1 MKMKGSNKMFA
12 MKVLLLR
19 GVDLLLVCDTFLQVM
34 EKEKIM
40 KSQSQIKHANQEKMI
55 MMGLEHPNI
64 VRLWYAF
71 QTPSKMYVPPLSLLL
86 LVSPLYPHP
95 PPGHARLF
103 CTGNQPNF
111 THGMLRH
118 VCRAGGE
125 DA

>member
-1 MKMKGSNKMFA
+1 MKGSNKMFA

-19 GVDLLLVCDTFLQVM
+19 CVDLLLVCDTVLQVM

-86 LVSPLYPHP
+86 LVSPLP
-95 PPGHARLF
+95 PPWPCEPVLYRKSTELYSRNAPA
-103 CTGNQPNF
+103 CVP
-111 THGMLRH
+111 
-118 VCRAGGE
+118 CWW
-125 DA
+125 